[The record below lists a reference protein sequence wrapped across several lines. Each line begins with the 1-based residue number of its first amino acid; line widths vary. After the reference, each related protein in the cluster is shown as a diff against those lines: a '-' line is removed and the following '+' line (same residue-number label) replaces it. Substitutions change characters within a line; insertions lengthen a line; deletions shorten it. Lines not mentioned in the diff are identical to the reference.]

1 MDQAGLDV
9 VAGIAAQGVAA
20 EDGTSPIAEAKIT
33 SVTLG

>member
-9 VAGIAAQGVAA
+9 VGGIAAQGVDAS
-20 EDGTSPIAEAKIT
+20 DGTSPIAEARIE